1 MAIMKLCNEST
12 NKYPGY
18 KNQGIRKGKGMRMK
32 KKIVSSLL
40 AAVMVSS
47 MLAGCGQSNDAGSAP
62 ADAAGEAPAQEQS
75 NETEAEAET
84 EAPAAEEAGEE
95 VTLTVLAG
103 QSTTDAGIEDMID
116 EALAEKYPNITLEWE
131 CVDWGNDFQP
141 KMQQYLQ
148 SGLPDIM
155 IGKAQDVATY
165 APQGVLAEIDSTYLD
180 RGLDAARE
188 NVTIDG
194 KTYGMV
200 YNALYQGVYYNKDM
214 FAENGWEVPKTM
226 DDLQAIIDDGNAKG
240 IKPFASHMVDTWS
253 IGNVTMQFMMND
265 VFNNTPDWGD
275 QFREGKVSFAD
286 SEEMKTA
293 YEYNKLIF
301 DNTYPD
307 TFSTE
312 QTDCDAKMVMGEAA
326 MKVSGSWSIQNFL
339 DIDESFNFGIFPFPN
354 QTGDSKLI
362 FEPNITIMTSA
373 QTEHQDAVNQVLDVL
388 TSDKELA
395 VEIYDYT
402 KTASMLKDVSPTF
415 ENPSQADIDQYAAD
429 GNIVDVT
436 LGNNQLVWGGFQ
448 EENAKDIAAWLQGQ
462 ESFED
467 ALAASDG
474 RVDASSAN

>member
-1 MAIMKLCNEST
+1 
-12 NKYPGY
+12 
-18 KNQGIRKGKGMRMK
+18 MK
-32 KKIVSSLL
+32 KKVMSVLL
-40 AAVMVSS
+40 AAAMITGTMAGTSVMVSAS
-47 MLAGCGQSNDAGSAP
+47 DDEP
-62 ADAAGEAPAQEQS
+62 
-75 NETEAEAET
+75 
-84 EAPAAEEAGEE
+84 

-155 IGKAQDVATY
+155 IGKAQDVSTY
-165 APQGVLAEIDSTYLD
+165 APQGVLGEIDSTYLD

-194 KTYGMV
+194 KTYGLV
-200 YNALYQGVYYNKDM
+200 YNAMYQGVYYNKSM
-214 FAENGWEVPKTM
+214 FEENGWEIPKTL
-226 DDLQAIIDDGNAKG
+226 DDLQAIIDDCKEKG
-240 IKPFASHMVDTWS
+240 ITPFASHMVDTWS
-253 IGNVTMQFMMND
+253 IGNVSMQFAMND
-265 VFNNTPDWGD
+265 VFNNIPDWGD
-275 QFREGKVSFAD
+275 KFRAGEVSFSD
-286 SEEMKTA
+286 SKEMQNA
-293 YEYNKLIF
+293 LNYNKLIY
-301 DNTYPD
+301 DNTFED

-312 QTDCDAKMVMGEAA
+312 QTDCDAKMVLGDAA

-339 DIDESFNFGIFPFPN
+339 DIDENFDFGIFPFPN

-373 QTEHQDAVNQVLDVL
+373 NTEHQDAVNDFLDL
-388 TSDKELA
+388 MSSDKDLA
-395 VEIYDYT
+395 VEILDYT

-415 ENPSQADIDQYAAD
+415 NNPSQEDIDKYASED
-429 GNIVDVT
+429 MIVDVT

-467 ALAASDG
+467 CLKACDG
-474 RVDASSAN
+474 RVDSSSAN

>member
-1 MAIMKLCNEST
+1 M
-12 NKYPGY
+12 NKKMWYT
-18 KNQGIRKGKGMRMK
+18 
-32 KKIVSSLL
+32 L
-40 AAVMVSS
+40 AACAASAS
-47 MLAGCGQSNDAGSAP
+47 MIGMTA
-62 ADAAGEAPAQEQS
+62 
-75 NETEAEAET
+75 
-84 EAPAAEEAGEE
+84 AAEEEP

-141 KMQQYLQ
+141 KMQQYMQ

-165 APQGVLAEIDSTYLD
+165 APQGILAEIGAEYLD
-180 RGLDAARE
+180 AGLDAARE

-194 KTYGMV
+194 KTYGLV
-200 YNALYQGVYYNKDM
+200 YNALYQGVYYNRDM
-214 FAENGWEVPKTM
+214 FEENGWEIPKTQE
-226 DDLQAIIDDGNAKG
+226 DLQAIIDACKEKE
-240 IKPFASHMVDTWS
+240 ITPFASHMVDTWS

-265 VFNNTPDWGD
+265 VFNKDSEWGD
-275 QFREGKVSFAD
+275 KFRAGEVSFSD
-286 SEEMKTA
+286 SAEAQTA

-301 DNTYPD
+301 DNTYED
-307 TFSTE
+307 TFSLE
-312 QTDCDAKMVMGEAA
+312 QTDCDAKMVLGEAA

-339 DIDESFNFGIFPFPN
+339 DIDENFNFGIFPFPN

-373 QTEHQDAVNQVLDVL
+373 STEHQDAVNKVLEVL
-388 TSDKELA
+388 TTDKDLA

-402 KTASMLKDVSPTF
+402 KTASMLKDVTPTF
-415 ENPSQADIDQYAAD
+415 ANPSQEDIDKYASE
-429 GNIVDVT
+429 NMIVDVT

-448 EENAKDIAAWLQGQ
+448 EENAKDIAAWLQGDA
-462 ESFED
+462 SFED
-467 ALAASDG
+467 ALAASDA

>member
-1 MAIMKLCNEST
+1 
-12 NKYPGY
+12 
-18 KNQGIRKGKGMRMK
+18 MK
-32 KKIVSSLL
+32 KKVVSIFLM
-40 AAVMVSS
+40 ATMAVG
-47 MLAGCGQSNDAGSAP
+47 MLAGCGSSGDSASDSSTKKEDT
-62 ADAAGEAPAQEQS
+62 ADASGDS
-75 NETEAEAET
+75 D
-84 EAPAAEEAGEE
+84 EE

-165 APQGVLAEIDSTYLD
+165 APQGVLGEIDSEYLD

-194 KTYGMV
+194 KTYGLV

-214 FAENGWEVPKTM
+214 FEENGWEVPKTL
-226 DDLQAIIDDGNAKG
+226 DDLQAIIDDCNKKG
-240 IKPFASHMVDTWS
+240 ITPFASHMVDTWS

-265 VFNNTPDWGD
+265 VFNNIPDWCD
-275 QFREGKVSFAD
+275 QFRDVKVSFED
-286 SEEMKTA
+286 SKEMQTA
-293 YEYNKLIF
+293 YEYNKLIY
-301 DNTYPD
+301 DNTFKD
-307 TFSTE
+307 TFSME
-312 QTDCDAKMVMGEAA
+312 QTDCDAKMVTGEAA

-339 DIDESFNFGIFPFPN
+339 DIDENFNFGIFPFPN
-354 QTGDSKLI
+354 QTGDSKLV

-373 QTEHQDAVNQVLDVL
+373 ETEHQDAVNKVLDLL
-388 TSDKELA
+388 TSDKDLA

-402 KTASMLKDVSPTF
+402 KTAPMLKDVTPTF
-415 ENPSQADIDQYAAD
+415 TNPSQEDIDSYADA

-436 LGNNQLVWGGFQ
+436 LGNNQLIWGGFQ
-448 EENAKDIAAWLQGQ
+448 EENAKDIAGWLQGQ

-467 ALAASDG
+467 ALKASDG
-474 RVDASSAN
+474 RVNSSSAN

>member
-1 MAIMKLCNEST
+1 MK
-12 NKYPGY
+12 
-18 KNQGIRKGKGMRMK
+18 RKL
-32 KKIVSSLL
+32 VSVVL
-40 AAVMVSS
+40 AAAMFTG
-47 MLAGCGQSNDAGSAP
+47 MMAGCGGSGSGDNSKDNSTQADGNTQKDDSSDDSADNDQSDSPDASS
-62 ADAAGEAPAQEQS
+62 DD
-75 NETEAEAET
+75 
-84 EAPAAEEAGEE
+84 EE

-116 EALAEKYPNITLEWE
+116 DALAEKYPNITLEWE

-200 YNALYQGVYYNKDM
+200 YNVLYQGVYYNKEM
-214 FAENGWEVPKTM
+214 FAENNWEVPKTM
-226 DDLQAIIDDGNAKG
+226 DDLQKIIDDCKEKD
-240 IKPFASHMVDTWS
+240 IIPFASHMVDTWS

-265 VFNNTPDWGD
+265 VFNKIPDWGD
-275 QFREGKVSFAD
+275 QFRDGKTSFSD

-293 YEYNKLIF
+293 YQYNKLIY
-301 DNTYPD
+301 DNTFSD

-312 QTDCDAKMVMGEAA
+312 QTDCDAKMVTGEAA

-339 DIDESFNFGIFPFPN
+339 DIDESFQFGIFPFPN

-373 QTEHQDAVNQVLDVL
+373 QTEHQDAVDKVLDVL
-388 TSDKELA
+388 TSDKDLA
-395 VEIYDYT
+395 VEIYNYT

-415 ENPSQADIDQYAAD
+415 ENPSQDRKILT
-429 GNIVDVT
+429 NIHLT
-436 LGNNQLVWGGFQ
+436 EILWM
-448 EENAKDIAAWLQGQ
+448 
-462 ESFED
+462 
-467 ALAASDG
+467 
-474 RVDASSAN
+474 

>member
-1 MAIMKLCNEST
+1 M
-12 NKYPGY
+12 NKKMWYT
-18 KNQGIRKGKGMRMK
+18 
-32 KKIVSSLL
+32 L
-40 AAVMVSS
+40 AACAASAS
-47 MLAGCGQSNDAGSAP
+47 MLGMTA
-62 ADAAGEAPAQEQS
+62 
-75 NETEAEAET
+75 
-84 EAPAAEEAGEE
+84 AAEEEP

-141 KMQQYLQ
+141 KMQQYMQ

-165 APQGVLAEIDSTYLD
+165 APQGILAEIGAEYLD
-180 RGLDAARE
+180 AGLDAARE

-194 KTYGMV
+194 KTYGLV
-200 YNALYQGVYYNKDM
+200 YNALYQGVYYNRDM
-214 FAENGWEVPKTM
+214 FEENGWEIPKTQE
-226 DDLQAIIDDGNAKG
+226 DLQAIIDACKEKE
-240 IKPFASHMVDTWS
+240 ITPFASHMVDTWS

-265 VFNNTPDWGD
+265 VFNKDPEWGD
-275 QFREGKVSFAD
+275 KFRAGEVSFSD
-286 SEEMKTA
+286 SAEAQTA

-301 DNTYPD
+301 DNTYED
-307 TFSTE
+307 TFSLE
-312 QTDCDAKMVMGEAA
+312 QTDCDAKMVLGEAA

-339 DIDESFNFGIFPFPN
+339 DIDENFNFGIFPFPN

-373 QTEHQDAVNQVLDVL
+373 STEHQDAVNKVLEVL
-388 TSDKELA
+388 TTDKDLA

-402 KTASMLKDVSPTF
+402 KTASMLKDVTPTF
-415 ENPSQADIDQYAAD
+415 ANPSQEDIDKYASE
-429 GNIVDVT
+429 NMIVDVT

-448 EENAKDIAAWLQGQ
+448 EENAKDIAAWLQGDA
-462 ESFED
+462 SFED
-467 ALAASDG
+467 ALAASDA

>member
-1 MAIMKLCNEST
+1 
-12 NKYPGY
+12 
-18 KNQGIRKGKGMRMK
+18 MK
-32 KKIVSSLL
+32 KKVMSVLL
-40 AAVMVSS
+40 AATMITGTVAGTSVMVSAS
-47 MLAGCGQSNDAGSAP
+47 DDEP
-62 ADAAGEAPAQEQS
+62 
-75 NETEAEAET
+75 
-84 EAPAAEEAGEE
+84 

-155 IGKAQDVATY
+155 IGKAQDVSTY
-165 APQGVLAEIDSTYLD
+165 APQGVLGEIDSTYLD

-194 KTYGMV
+194 KTYGLV
-200 YNALYQGVYYNKDM
+200 YNAMYQGVYYNKSM
-214 FAENGWEVPKTM
+214 FEENGWEIPKTL
-226 DDLQAIIDDGNAKG
+226 DDLQAIIDDCKEKG
-240 IKPFASHMVDTWS
+240 ITPFASHMVDTWS
-253 IGNVTMQFMMND
+253 IGNVSMQFAMND
-265 VFNNTPDWGD
+265 VFNNIPDWGD
-275 QFREGKVSFAD
+275 KFRAGEVSFSD
-286 SEEMKTA
+286 SKEMQNA
-293 YEYNKLIF
+293 LNYNKLIY
-301 DNTYPD
+301 DNTFED

-312 QTDCDAKMVMGEAA
+312 QTDCDAKMVLGDAA

-339 DIDESFNFGIFPFPN
+339 DIDENFDFGIFPFPN

-373 QTEHQDAVNQVLDVL
+373 NTEHQDAVNDFLDL
-388 TSDKELA
+388 ISSDKDLA
-395 VEIYDYT
+395 VEILDYT

-415 ENPSQADIDQYAAD
+415 NNPSQEDIDKYASED
-429 GNIVDVT
+429 MIVDVT

-467 ALAASDG
+467 CLKACDG
-474 RVDASSAN
+474 RVDSSSAN

>member
-1 MAIMKLCNEST
+1 
-12 NKYPGY
+12 
-18 KNQGIRKGKGMRMK
+18 MK
-32 KKIVSSLL
+32 KKVVSIFLMATM
-40 AAVMVSS
+40 AAG
-47 MLAGCGQSNDAGSAP
+47 MLAGCGSSGDGASDSSTKKEDT
-62 ADAAGEAPAQEQS
+62 ADASGDSDEA
-75 NETEAEAET
+75 
-84 EAPAAEEAGEE
+84 

-165 APQGVLAEIDSTYLD
+165 APQGVLGEIDDTYLD

-188 NVTIDG
+188 NVSFDG
-194 KTYGMV
+194 KTYGLV
-200 YNALYQGVYYNKDM
+200 YNANYQGVYYNRKM
-214 FAENGWEVPKTM
+214 FEENGWSVPETQE
-226 DDLQAIIDDGNAKG
+226 DLQKIIDDCNAKG
-240 IKPFASHMVDTWS
+240 IIPFASHMADTWS

-275 QFREGKVSFAD
+275 QFRDGKVSFED
-286 SEEMKTA
+286 SEEMQTA
-293 YEYNKLIF
+293 YEYNKLIY
-301 DNTYPD
+301 DNTFKD
-307 TFSTE
+307 TFSME
-312 QTDCDAKMVMGEAA
+312 QTDCDAKMVTGEAA

-339 DIDESFNFGIFPFPN
+339 DIDENFNFGIFPFPN
-354 QTGDSKLI
+354 QTGDSKLV

-373 QTEHQDAVNQVLDVL
+373 ETEHQDAVNKVLDLL
-388 TSDKELA
+388 TSDKDLA

-402 KTASMLKDVSPTF
+402 KTAPMLKDVTPTF
-415 ENPSQADIDQYAAD
+415 TNPSQEDIDSYANA

-436 LGNNQLVWGGFQ
+436 LGNNQLIWGGFQ

-467 ALAASDG
+467 ALKASDG
-474 RVDASSAN
+474 RVDSSSAN